1 MVIAGKKIK
10 AVFTYKQAYLIA
22 FGRLL
27 VVPVLSMLI
36 LFATGFL
43 TRHPEL
49 RPVFMV
55 IILGSGAPSGSSI
68 VQIAVLHNKD
78 AAKAGI
84 YNVMTT
90 LLCVV
95 TMPIIIFL
103 FQMLFPG

>member
-1 MVIAGKKIK
+1 
-10 AVFTYKQAYLIA
+10 
-22 FGRLL
+22 
-27 VVPVLSMLI
+27 MLI

-55 IILGSGAPSGSSI
+55 VILGAGAPSASSI

-78 AAKAGI
+78 AAKASI

-95 TMPIIIFL
+95 TMPLIIFI